1 MGHLHLLSPLL
12 LFSFIVVSSTATH
25 LQFGRPPSSHLGS
38 PLLFACSKFCTLV
51 ESTAASYISECN
63 YYSPQGTCSITTNRN
78 HVASK
83 FKWLIVHTQ
92 LCWRDEETNVN

>member
-51 ESTAASYISECN
+51 ESTAASYIS
-63 YYSPQGTCSITTNRN
+63 ITTNRN